1 LEECEELEELR
12 ATGHFVQ
19 THQPSF
25 FQQLRVKSVRKRLG
39 VGIGLMIAQNMVGLN
54 ALNYYAPTIF
64 MSSGFTSVSSSL
76 FLTGIF
82 GIVKLLSALSF
93 MFFFVHLRGNRFWLK
108 FGSTLCGASM
118 LILAFSVRY
127 GLPKNSG
134 SGGIVA
140 PSVTVGGLISVS
152 MVYIFAFSF
161 GISLGPLSWNICSEI
176 FPAAI
181 KAQCCAITTCIQ
193 WLFQIVIAG
202 ITPHLLASAGW
213 ITYLIYATFCA
224 GSLIF
229 VVYYVPETKDVKL
242 GRKMDALFGPEEA
255 AVDGEIREASE
266 VTALLRRKNERVR
279 RDSVGF
285 SV

>member
-1 LEECEELEELR
+1 
-12 ATGHFVQ
+12 
-19 THQPSF
+19 
-25 FQQLRVKSVRKRLG
+25 
-39 VGIGLMIAQNMVGLN
+39 
-54 ALNYYAPTIF
+54 

-82 GIVKLLSALSF
+82 GVIKVLSALSF

-108 FGSTLCGASM
+108 LGSAICGISM
-118 LILAFSVRY
+118 VILAVSIHY
-127 GLPKNSG
+127 TLPQSQ
-134 SGGIVA
+134 
-140 PSVTVGGLISVS
+140 PSHDSAGHITAGGLISVS
-152 MVYIFAFSF
+152 MVYVFAFSF

-181 KAQCCAITTCIQ
+181 KAECCAITTCVQ

-213 ITYLIYATFCA
+213 FTYLIYAAFCGA
-224 GSLIF
+224 SFLF
-229 VVYYVPETKDVKL
+229 VVFYVPETKGVAL
-242 GRKMDALFGPEEA
+242 GRDMDKLFNAPQDDVAIEE
-255 AVDGEIREASE
+255 GEEVSE
-266 VTALLRRKNERVR
+266 VTALLRRKNGQSLR

>member
-1 LEECEELEELR
+1 
-12 ATGHFVQ
+12 
-19 THQPSF
+19 
-25 FQQLRVKSVRKRLG
+25 
-39 VGIGLMIAQNMVGLN
+39 
-54 ALNYYAPTIF
+54 

-82 GIVKLLSALSF
+82 GIVKLLSALFF
-93 MFFFVHLRGNRFWLK
+93 MFVFVHLRGNRFWLK
-108 FGSTLCGASM
+108 LGSTLCGVSM
-118 LILAFSVRY
+118 LILALSVHF
-127 GLPKNSG
+127 GLPTNS
-134 SGGIVA
+134 SPEGIA
-140 PSVTVGGLISVS
+140 TPSVTTGGLISVS
-152 MVYIFAFSF
+152 MVYVFAFSF

-213 ITYLIYATFCA
+213 ITYLIYAAFCA

-229 VVYYVPETKDVKL
+229 VVHCVPETKDVKL
-242 GRKMDALFGPEEA
+242 GMEMDALFGPAEA
-255 AVDGEIREASE
+255 VVDGEIEEVCEA
-266 VTALLRRKNERVR
+266 TALLGRKNERVR

>member
-1 LEECEELEELR
+1 
-12 ATGHFVQ
+12 
-19 THQPSF
+19 
-25 FQQLRVKSVRKRLG
+25 
-39 VGIGLMIAQNMVGLN
+39 
-54 ALNYYAPTIF
+54 

-93 MFFFVHLRGNRFWLK
+93 MFIFVHLRGNRFWLK
-108 FGSTLCGASM
+108 IGSILCGVSM
-118 LILAFSVRY
+118 LILALSVHY
-127 GLPKNSG
+127 GLPTKSG
-134 SGGIVA
+134 PGKIVA
-140 PSVTVGGLISVS
+140 SGVTTGGLISVS

-213 ITYLIYATFCA
+213 ITYLIYSAFCA

-229 VVYYVPETKDVKL
+229 VVYCVPETKDVKL
-242 GRKMDALFGPEEA
+242 GRDMDTLFRPEEA
-255 AVDGEIREASE
+255 TADGEIEEACE
-266 VTALLRRKNERVR
+266 VNALLGRKNERVR